1 MASVDTSNPPERAP
15 VADEVSV
22 AVAAEVPVLATTL
35 GAYLRAWAKRVR
47 SGESGVLPVLGG
59 LIILTVIFQAKSSV
73 FLSAGNITNLLIQG
87 STFMVLGMAEVWVL
101 ILGEIDLS
109 VGYVSAIGAVITAI
123 MVGPPHP
130 LPLWVAM
137 PVGILVTAAIGALW
151 GTLVIRLGLPSFVV
165 TLAGLLG
172 GEGVLIWLVNGN
184 GTGGTIRISDNVF
197 LDLTSGNLSPA
208 AGWVVAIATVAV
220 FGGLIF
226 LRDRNRRRSGLVA
239 PPQIVTVAK
248 IVGMAAAG
256 VVLVLVCNTN
266 RGELVPLRGV
276 PYAVIVVIAVVVLM
290 SFVLSRTRFGRYLYA
305 IGGNAEAAR
314 RSGVSLGWNRLWAFV
329 LTGATAGIGGML
341 YAARLGSVS
350 NNVDGGTLVLYAVA
364 AAVIGG
370 ASLFGGRG
378 KMVHALL
385 GGIVIATIYNGMGL
399 IGLAADYQY
408 MITALVLL
416 AAVTVDALARR
427 GRTAG

>member
-1 MASVDTSNPPERAP
+1 MDTSNPPERAP